1 MFGERIAEL
10 RRRHGLSQQEVANLL
25 GVTRQTVSNWECGQ
39 GAPTIDKAMA
49 LARTYHMSLDELV
62 DPDFDADAGQPPE
75 GPAPEP
81 ASPVASLS
89 LKLVDDADS
98 VRMLASDT
106 AGAIAYEARAAKSP
120 LGPHDFAVRDESGR
134 RVGSLARRTTTFMGF
149 DMTRVAIRVSGFD
162 KVEAV
167 RDMEQFA
174 IAYRLDG
181 EGLSLTSRSD
191 ATTCDIRRGESPFAS
206 IDAAGTARDGFA
218 ATFASDAPMD
228 LAICVAMA
236 VTLLLAIDRP
246 GL

>member
-49 LARTYHMSLDELV
+49 LARTFHMSLDELV
-62 DPDFDADAGQPPE
+62 DPDFDVDAGQPPE

-98 VRMLASDT
+98 VRILASDKT
-106 AGAIAYEARAAKSP
+106 GAIAYEARAAKSP
-120 LGPHDFAVRDESGR
+120 LGPRDFAVRDESGR

-149 DMTRVAIRVSGFD
+149 DMTRVAIKVSGFH

-167 RDMEQFA
+167 RDMEHFT

-191 ATTCDIRRGESPFAS
+191 SGSDHMPPRSTWTHPLSPMNFVPVRFTVWS
-206 IDAAGTARDGFA
+206 VKIIFR
-218 ATFASDAPMD
+218 P
-228 LAICVAMA
+228 LANVNVAFQLSMLS
-236 VTLLLAIDRP
+236 VNPFLR
-246 GL
+246 